1 MTSSNEYQKKIKSVL
16 SIPNQIKIKKPIHN
30 KQKSIDISVLN
41 KNSEKFCFE
50 LEQNS
55 DSNDNTIIIPT
66 SNLKNLN
73 KKEKAENFN
82 EILKKNKNRTNT
94 KKYIMLPVIKKFLS
108 LNEKNGVN
116 KNKIYNNNNINHNN
130 GKSITEENENS
141 KKKNIL
147 ANNNNKSTTNLTYN
161 KIKYENPEFNV
172 PQLEFFSELNEC
184 KIENEKI
191 KKNLI
196 TQQILIIEMKKEI
209 ENLTKEKENLNSQ
222 NSELIKKY
230 KSALNFNESKNN
242 YDDLLSKHN
251 ELKIFDEKLK
261 KDFQNKLK
269 ELKLLQTQN
278 EDLKEENKYLLKEYV
293 KLKKELEK
301 NKDNKTLILK
311 NNELNEIIENQ
322 KIEMEAINK
331 VLKEKNFEI
340 LDYTKEIEKIKEN
353 ILNQKLLTNNNIL
366 TENNNINKIIDH
378 SYELIKEFSTKIK
391 KNNDNIKV
399 KNSSDIIINSLK
411 DFLLQISTKNNG
423 NIQIIDKL
431 KYINEFINI
440 ILMKIESIIENKL
453 YNEIIKEEFIINS
466 KRNNSLSP
474 SSNGKKIIIP
484 KDNNYEKINYISK
497 ERSLENINTKYKKI
511 KQYIYQ
517 GNDKN
522 TNNNFNF
529 LLDKRDFQRKNNKIS
544 NKVRELTDLINKNK
558 TKILFTSDI
567 KKTKIALS
575 NDSNISINA
584 LPNKKKILTIN
595 RFNTFNE
602 TNLKISSNNS
612 TIGKEY
618 NYRLTTRNENSNT
631 LNNSKNNDFFFQ
643 HKFNKLDIFNNNY
656 TNKISCEDEN
666 GNFCNVAYPKII
678 QNSHTIEPNIVKN
691 NILSVSSFA
700 KIVDKKPLSSF
711 ETIKIKKKSWQ
722 KMNLN
727 PKKLYKDI
735 TSHDINGLAN
745 EIVRP
750 TNLKGSVTNEQNILT
765 ENKKDFSVANRVR
778 KIKSPLDLKQ
788 IHKNKSFLY

>member
-41 KNSEKFCFE
+41 KNIEKFCFE

-322 KIEMEAINK
+322 KIEMEAN
-331 VLKEKNFEI
+331 
-340 LDYTKEIEKIKEN
+340 
-353 ILNQKLLTNNNIL
+353 
-366 TENNNINKIIDH
+366 
-378 SYELIKEFSTKIK
+378 SK
-391 KNNDNIKV
+391 KCA
-399 KNSSDIIINSLK
+399 
-411 DFLLQISTKNNG
+411 
-423 NIQIIDKL
+423 KL
-431 KYINEFINI
+431 K
-440 ILMKIESIIENKL
+440 
-453 YNEIIKEEFIINS
+453 
-466 KRNNSLSP
+466 
-474 SSNGKKIIIP
+474 
-484 KDNNYEKINYISK
+484 
-497 ERSLENINTKYKKI
+497 
-511 KQYIYQ
+511 
-517 GNDKN
+517 
-522 TNNNFNF
+522 
-529 LLDKRDFQRKNNKIS
+529 
-544 NKVRELTDLINKNK
+544 
-558 TKILFTSDI
+558 
-567 KKTKIALS
+567 
-575 NDSNISINA
+575 
-584 LPNKKKILTIN
+584 KKK
-595 RFNTFNE
+595 
-602 TNLKISSNNS
+602 
-612 TIGKEY
+612 
-618 NYRLTTRNENSNT
+618 
-631 LNNSKNNDFFFQ
+631 
-643 HKFNKLDIFNNNY
+643 
-656 TNKISCEDEN
+656 
-666 GNFCNVAYPKII
+666 
-678 QNSHTIEPNIVKN
+678 
-691 NILSVSSFA
+691 
-700 KIVDKKPLSSF
+700 
-711 ETIKIKKKSWQ
+711 
-722 KMNLN
+722 
-727 PKKLYKDI
+727 
-735 TSHDINGLAN
+735 
-745 EIVRP
+745 
-750 TNLKGSVTNEQNILT
+750 
-765 ENKKDFSVANRVR
+765 
-778 KIKSPLDLKQ
+778 
-788 IHKNKSFLY
+788 